1 MNVERSGEAGP
12 RSASVDADNPW
23 PGLASFTEDTRAF
36 FFGREKETD
45 ELVRLIRRNTL
56 TVLFGQSGL
65 GKSSLL
71 QAGAFPQLRDADYL
85 PLYLRMDHSLSRHS
99 AATADADSPPLA
111 EQVKSALTAAIASA
125 RADAP
130 AFRADETLWEYFHRK
145 DIDIWSAKN
154 RLLTP
159 VLAFDQFEE
168 IFTLGRA
175 SEAQRGRGHAF
186 LVELADLVENR
197 APAALRAKFDSG
209 ELDIA
214 RYNFTKPSCQVVLS
228 LREDFL
234 PDLEGLK
241 NEMRSIMQSRM
252 RVKRLNGTQAL
263 EIVQKPAPHL
273 LSEGVAERVVEF
285 VAGARGGSAERLAE
299 LEVEPALL
307 SVICRELNERR
318 RTLGQAQI
326 TADLVSGNRREI
338 LTDFYERSVT
348 DLPEA
353 MRTFVEDRLLTKSG
367 FRDNLALETA
377 LEFPGVTR
385 PLIDTLVSR
394 RLVRLEDRLGVQRV
408 ELTHDV
414 LAEVIRTS
422 RDERQSRL
430 ALEETKRRE
439 QIARRRMWLARG
451 IAAGLLVGLTGVSWI
466 AWRAI
471 RAERAQVALKQRE
484 AVLRQEAETRQRAE
498 ARRWSRS
505 DTAASARL
513 LEEGKTQEGLAFLVH
528 AARIDRDNPLVVPR
542 LLSALATHSFVAPF
556 GPSVRLPSAISSG
569 FASSTDFSTDG
580 RLVGV
585 FGKDRVFRLVNFA
598 DGRVEREIRL
608 GRNVERAG
616 MSGDFVHAVSI
627 EPPVWSRYEAASGKQ
642 VISMPISPEVRNASG
657 SQDGHWSAWTV
668 GQQMIQIVDARRG
681 QIRAE
686 LAQPDG
692 VNQSAHMAANGTRMA
707 AVSAGRDKFRVWSV
721 PDGAL
726 LAEVA
731 PTDEKPSFGAF
742 SFSADGR
749 LIAMTKSGG
758 LRLYEAAT
766 GQAVGPLLVHEGDST
781 NSRPRFTPDGSLVI
795 SGGTSRTV
803 KVWNV
808 RTGELAYPP
817 LIHGGAIRG
826 LVVSNNGKI
835 LVTHAGDG
843 FSRFWDLT
851 TGRMLLEPFKPSE
864 GGRFSV
870 ALDGRHLVDVTAA
883 GEVRR
888 LVAEPNAAHA
898 LALPEVAGALG
909 SAEWVANRPATVY
922 RVTSRQL
929 SWFDVA
935 TGREVVGGFVFPEP
949 IQRYVM
955 SANGHVMVVTTE
967 AGAAQAWTPGAG
979 GVKVVVL
986 EGFPVGPEVRV
997 EMNAG
1002 GSLAAVIASNGAKEM
1017 RIWNLHTGRPAAPA
1031 LPYSAA
1037 VWRERNPVSFSPD
1050 GKWVSAGS
1058 REGEAK
1064 VWEVDN
1070 GRLVYELKGMRGAV
1084 RRVEFSPDGKRLATV
1099 EMLGGGERLWD
1110 AATGEPVTP
1119 PLKHQGAFGST
1130 SPGGFSRDGRFML
1143 TFSVSAG
1150 SVVVWDVATGKRV
1163 GAQIEHGTALRT
1175 AVFSPDGSQVLTACA
1190 DGAARLW
1197 DVKTSQLAAEPMRHG
1212 AELGGA
1218 TFSPD
1223 GRFIKTATR
1232 DGPERIWAAP
1242 PAVGGRAPKWLLR
1255 LTTLHVGKVIN
1266 DDGEPVDETAE
1277 SAAWDSLRTEINAL
1291 PADAPY
1297 AAWGKWLL
1305 ADGGKR
1311 TLAPG
1316 FEITLAEAEARGLA
1330 AKPVIAAEADD
1341 DVPDPTLL
1349 R

>member
-1 MNVERSGEAGP
+1 M
-12 RSASVDADNPW
+12 
-23 PGLASFTEDTRAF
+23 
-36 FFGREKETD
+36 
-45 ELVRLIRRNTL
+45 
-56 TVLFGQSGL
+56 
-65 GKSSLL
+65 
-71 QAGAFPQLRDADYL
+71 
-85 PLYLRMDHSLSRHS
+85 
-99 AATADADSPPLA
+99 
-111 EQVKSALTAAIASA
+111 
-125 RADAP
+125 
-130 AFRADETLWEYFHRK
+130 
-145 DIDIWSAKN
+145 
-154 RLLTP
+154 
-159 VLAFDQFEE
+159 
-168 IFTLGRA
+168 
-175 SEAQRGRGHAF
+175 
-186 LVELADLVENR
+186 
-197 APAALRAKFDSG
+197 
-209 ELDIA
+209 
-214 RYNFTKPSCQVVLS
+214 
-228 LREDFL
+228 
-234 PDLEGLK
+234 
-241 NEMRSIMQSRM
+241 
-252 RVKRLNGTQAL
+252 
-263 EIVQKPAPHL
+263 
-273 LSEGVAERVVEF
+273 
-285 VAGARGGSAERLAE
+285 
-299 LEVEPALL
+299 
-307 SVICRELNERR
+307 
-318 RTLGQAQI
+318 
-326 TADLVSGNRREI
+326 VSGNRREI
-338 LTDFYERSVT
+338 LTDFYERSVA

-484 AVLRQEAETRQRAE
+484 AALRQEAETRQRAE

-505 DTAASARL
+505 DTASSARL
-513 LEEGKTQEGLAFLVH
+513 LEEGKTQDGLAFLVH

-542 LLSALATHSFVAPF
+542 LLSALATHSFVAPY
-556 GPSVRLPSAISSG
+556 GPSVRLPSATSS
-569 FASSTDFSTDG
+569 AYLSATDFSTDG

-598 DGRVEREIRL
+598 DGRVEREIQL
-608 GRNVERAG
+608 ERNVDRAL
-616 MSGDFVHAVSI
+616 MAGDFVTAVSI
-627 EPPVWSRYEAASGKQ
+627 EASIWSRYEAASGKQ
-642 VISMPISPEVRNASG
+642 VISMSFSPAVSNSSG
-657 SQDGHWSAWTV
+657 SLDGHWVAWTV
-668 GQQMIQIVDARRG
+668 GKKMIQIVDARRG

-692 VNQSAHMAANGTRMA
+692 VNQSAYMAANGTRVA

-721 PDGAL
+721 PEGTL

-731 PTDEKPSFGAF
+731 PSGEKPNFGGF
-742 SFSADGR
+742 SFSPDGR
-749 LIAMTKSGG
+749 LIAMSQAGG

-766 GQAVGPLLVHEGDST
+766 GQTVGPLLPHEGSVDG
-781 NSRPRFTPDGSLVI
+781 NRPRFTPDSTLVI
-795 SGGTSRTV
+795 TGGTSRTV

-817 LIHGGAIRG
+817 LIHGGAIWSF
-826 LVVSNNGKI
+826 VVSNNGKI
-835 LVTHAGDG
+835 LTTHAGDG
-843 FSRFWDLT
+843 FRRFWDLT

-864 GGRFSV
+864 GGRLSV
-870 ALDGRHLVDVTAA
+870 APNGRHLVDVTAA

-888 LVAEPNAAHA
+888 LVADPNAAHA

-909 SAEWVANRPATVY
+909 SAEWVANRPATVV

-929 SWFDVA
+929 NWFDVA
-935 TGREVVGGFVFPEP
+935 TGREVASGFVFPEP

-955 SANGHVMVVTTE
+955 SANGRVMVVTTP
-967 AGAAQAWTPGAG
+967 AGAAQAWTLGPGG
-979 GVKVVVL
+979 LKVVAL
-986 EGFPVGPEVRV
+986 DNFPVGPEVKV
-997 EMNAG
+997 EMNAD
-1002 GSLAAVIASNGAKEM
+1002 GSLAAVIASDGAKEM
-1017 RIWNLHTGRPAAPA
+1017 RVWNLRTGRPAAPA
-1031 LPYSAA
+1031 LSYTGA
-1037 VWRERNPVSFSPD
+1037 VWRADRPVSFSPD
-1050 GKWVSAGS
+1050 DKRVAAGS
-1058 REGEAK
+1058 RAGEAK
-1064 VWEVDN
+1064 VWEVDT
-1070 GRLVYELKGMRGAV
+1070 GRLVHELKGMRGAV
-1084 RRVEFSPDGKRLATV
+1084 RRVEFSPDGTRLATV

-1130 SPGGFSRDGRFML
+1130 SPGGFSRDGRYML
-1143 TFSVSAG
+1143 TYSRSAG
-1150 SVVVWDVATGKRV
+1150 SVVVWDTGTGKRV
-1163 GAQIEHGTALRT
+1163 GAQLEHGTGLSS

-1197 DVKTSQLAAEPMRHG
+1197 DVKTGQLAAEPMRHG
-1212 AELGGA
+1212 GEVIAA

-1242 PAVGGRAPKWLLR
+1242 PAVGGRAPEWLLR
-1255 LTTLHVGKVIN
+1255 LTTLHIGKVIN

-1277 SAAWDSLRTEINAL
+1277 NAAWDSLRAEINAL

-1330 AKPVIAAEADD
+1330 AKPVVAAEADD